1 MFQTD
6 ELPELIL
13 RAGDEE
19 QKAEP
24 QEGELSVATLT
35 GPSSAELTHPCTDR
49 QHRPRLSG
57 SSPENPERT
66 HSQFPLHS
74 ISLHSNSTYSFF

>member
-19 QKAEP
+19 HKAEP
-24 QEGELSVATLT
+24 QGELSVATRT
-35 GPSSAELTHPCTDR
+35 GASSAERLPALALTD
-49 QHRPRLSG
+49 
-57 SSPENPERT
+57 
-66 HSQFPLHS
+66 
-74 ISLHSNSTYSFF
+74 STAPD